1 MDLDI
6 DPPPTPTAKL
16 EIVVTFD
23 QEMVELPP
31 SQVDTIEASVSKKA
45 REAGITPAHI
55 HVHQDVTMSVGEP
68 MTPSTLNEVAF
79 QLQETTISADQ
90 LPRLTRIIVDTCR
103 DFEVPARQEN
113 VLLSSYAP
121 VALS

>member
-16 EIVVTFD
+16 EIIVRFAQD
-23 QEMVELPP
+23 IEELPP
-31 SQVDTIEASVSKKA
+31 GLNDTIEASVSKKA
-45 REAGITPAHI
+45 REAGITPDPI
-55 HVHQDVTMSVGEP
+55 LVYQDVTLAVGDPMEP
-68 MTPSTLNEVAF
+68 NTLNEMAF

-103 DFEVPARQEN
+103 DYEVPARQEN

-121 VALS
+121 VTLM